1 MATIEKRVGRRS
13 VSYRITVSDGYDGNY
28 KKIRHRKTWRV
39 PDGWSEKRAEK
50 EVQKVAL
57 EFEQKIRQGYE
68 IDNRK
73 TFGEYAEYVIGV
85 KERAA
90 SSTTRFYHIN
100 TCCAAYVRKSGI

>member
-57 EFEQKIRQGYE
+57 EFEQKIRQGS
-68 IDNRK
+68 RS
-73 TFGEYAEYVIGV
+73 VQ
-85 KERAA
+85 A
-90 SSTTRFYHIN
+90 SSTTRFCHIN